1 MGIGRRALLYL
12 IRKKGRSFLIFMIFF
27 LLACFILVGK
37 ALVRNS
43 QNQID
48 VLTRNLGT
56 SFVLKI
62 DENNPA
68 YREERIGNGYSY
80 TTYVGPEITEGMIS
94 DILKIERVSDYSID
108 LDIFAWVDLKLK
120 PGQWAVSSESEYITQ
135 KMVELSRQE
144 IRAYICSN
152 GELNQNFRT
161 GAFSI
166 TSGRNIQKE
175 DHSVALIS
183 EYIAEENALS
193 IGDFLTLE
201 TKRGTYEPCE
211 DPYERVGDPVEVE
224 IIGIFETNF
233 KQEESV
239 YTAEMDYAD
248 NFIYVDYDTG
258 KQLYH
263 NISFIGF
270 DALNDSYREVTFFTD
285 GPEYLPEIMRQVEE
299 RLDITGLLMYQD
311 DTAYHA
317 SVKPLKQI
325 RTISLLLSGVGI
337 VGCVLILYLV
347 FVMWMK
353 GRRREMGILLS
364 IGVSKRKI
372 LAQLLLESIVITT
385 IALGAAIGLSRP
397 LVEGC
402 SRVMEQTMSP
412 DTETEA
418 YVMDVSATN
427 PNPVIHKVAS
437 DPVELDSHIS
447 IQDVIFLTIMVYVIS
462 CVSVCIASVRT
473 TRVNPKT
480 LLQAM

>member
-12 IRKKGRSFLIFMIFF
+12 TRKKGRSFLMFMIFF

-80 TTYVGPEITEGMIS
+80 TTYVGPEITEGMLS
-94 DILKIERVSDYSID
+94 DILKIERVSDYSIN
-108 LDIFAWVDLKLK
+108 LEILAWADLKFK

-135 KMVELSRQE
+135 EEVDLRTQV

-166 TSGRNIQKE
+166 TSGRNIQKD

-183 EYIAEENALS
+183 EYVAIENSLAV
-193 IGDFLTLE
+193 GDSLTLE
-201 TKRGTYEPCE
+201 TKRGIYEPCE
-211 DPYERVGDPVEVE
+211 NPYERVGDPVEVE

-233 KQEESV
+233 KQEESA
-239 YTAEMDYAD
+239 YTAENDYAD

-263 NISFIGF
+263 NISYIGF
-270 DALNDSYREVTFFTD
+270 DDLNDSYREVTFFTD

-299 RLDITGLLMYQD
+299 RLDITGLLMYRD

-412 DTETEA
+412 DSETEA